1 MSKKNFED
9 LNLYLMLFD
18 KYSFLLTQNQK
29 QIFQLYFHEDLSYS
43 EIAKILVTSRTNVYD
58 SINKT
63 LRKLIK
69 LEEKF
74 KKEY

>member
-43 EIAKILVTSRTNVYD
+43 EIAKILVTSRTN
-58 SINKT
+58 S
-63 LRKLIK
+63 L
-69 LEEKF
+69 
-74 KKEY
+74 